1 MDSDLINRIVF
12 EVDLDTPENE
22 AIAES
27 NYLFEKHIL
36 PAIDRISAHYR
47 SSNTA
52 VLPNL
57 EIDMGNINEE
67 DLGYIFENRMIY
79 ELDKY
84 IIAATPQKQVQYQD
98 EELFLDYLKN
108 PFIPWEVGD
117 NTDFYREDFVSK
129 AIGKASK
136 SDSYIRRLFAIIS
149 HNIRICKRFFD
160 VSFEQKRFPEV
171 TAKIFTLIP
180 NQEAIICSDMIGILA
195 NKNNINHISF
205 RDLSYYLM
213 SNLLFGNKYD
223 IAKCTVL
230 ARLFFWD
237 KSSLQGN
244 HKSLIYPKQH
254 TAIKQTHNL
263 YDPKQINQV
272 IQKNNPLAQEFDFVS
287 KTFEVIWREYLKKSH
302 LNKETSGKNVSTT
315 STDKVYSTNIN
326 TQLPLN
332 HDSISKI
339 RKLIDNF
346 SQNRE
351 ISDKDIDLAGEAFE
365 AILREYRNKS
375 HLNKEA
381 SGKNVSTTST
391 NEVNPT
397 NIDTQLPLNHDS
409 THKIRELIDKFS
421 QNREISDKD
430 IDLAGEAFEAIFREY
445 QYPTKQHSFSLNIA
459 DTIDDNKKIDIA
471 ALPKLGLSTTDNTEH
486 IIKDVDTGQG
496 SFVSEQKEQGLQ
508 EKIISD
514 IINQP
519 VFDKHILVYNAGL
532 VLYQPFLISFFDR
545 LGLLENRKIFH
556 SIHHQIRAVHLLQEL
571 AAPDSKHYEHLLL
584 FNKILCGINILFPIG
599 EKFTPTHTEKAET
612 ERLTKSLIANW
623 DTIRNTSISGFR
635 NSFVNRHG
643 LLEQSQSDYIL
654 HVETKGMDILLD
666 DIPWNIRLISFPWN
680 NFIIHVDWKLQKRT

>member
-47 SSNTA
+47 NSNTA

-339 RKLIDNF
+339 RKLIDKF

-365 AILREYRNKS
+365 AILR
-375 HLNKEA
+375 
-381 SGKNVSTTST
+381 
-391 NEVNPT
+391 
-397 NIDTQLPLNHDS
+397 D
-409 THKIRELIDKFS
+409 
-421 QNREISDKD
+421 
-430 IDLAGEAFEAIFREY
+430 Y

-486 IIKDVDTGQG
+486 IIKDIDTGQG
-496 SFVSEQKEQGLQ
+496 GFVSEQKEQGLQ

-545 LGLLENRKIFH
+545 LGLLENRKMFH

-623 DTIRNTSISGFR
+623 DTICNTSISGFR
-635 NSFVNRHG
+635 NSFINRRG

-680 NFIIHVDWKLQKRT
+680 NFIIHVDWKSQKRT

>member
-47 SSNTA
+47 SSNSA

-315 STDKVYSTNIN
+315 ST
-326 TQLPLN
+326 
-332 HDSISKI
+332 
-339 RKLIDNF
+339 
-346 SQNRE
+346 
-351 ISDKDIDLAGEAFE
+351 
-365 AILREYRNKS
+365 
-375 HLNKEA
+375 
-381 SGKNVSTTST
+381 

-486 IIKDVDTGQG
+486 MIKDVDTGQG

>member
-12 EVDLDTPENE
+12 EVDLNTPENE

-47 SSNTA
+47 SSNS
-52 VLPNL
+52 VLLPNL

-67 DLGYIFENRMIY
+67 DLGYIFENKMIY

-84 IIAATPQKQVQYQD
+84 IIAATPQKQVQYQE

-117 NTDFYREDFVSK
+117 NTGFHREDLVSK
-129 AIGKASK
+129 AIDKASK

-160 VSFEQKRFPEV
+160 VSFEQKMFPEV

-180 NQEAIICSDMIGILA
+180 TQEAIICSDMIGILA
-195 NKNNINHISF
+195 NKNNINLISF
-205 RDLSYYLM
+205 RDLSYYFM

-223 IAKCTVL
+223 IAKCAML

-237 KSSLQGN
+237 KSSPQGN

-254 TAIKQTHNL
+254 TAIKQTHHL
-263 YDPKQINQV
+263 YDPKQLNQV
-272 IQKNNPLAQEFDFVS
+272 IKKNNPLAQEFDFVS

-302 LNKETSGKNVSTT
+302 LNKEASEKNVSTTSTDEVYSTNINTQLPLNHDSISKIRKLIDKFSQNREISDKDIDLAGEAFEAILREYRDKSHLNKEASKKNISTT

-339 RKLIDNF
+339 RKLIDKF

-365 AILREYRNKS
+365 AILREY
-375 HLNKEA
+375 
-381 SGKNVSTTST
+381 
-391 NEVNPT
+391 
-397 NIDTQLPLNHDS
+397 
-409 THKIRELIDKFS
+409 
-421 QNREISDKD
+421 
-430 IDLAGEAFEAIFREY
+430 
-445 QYPTKQHSFSLNIA
+445 QYPTKQHSFSLNIS
-459 DTIDDNKKIDIA
+459 DTIDDNKKINIA

-514 IINQP
+514 IIKQP

-545 LGLLENRKIFH
+545 LGLLENRKMFH

-599 EKFTPTHTEKAET
+599 EKFTPTHTEKEET

-635 NSFVNRHG
+635 NSFINRRG

-680 NFIIHVDWKLQKRT
+680 NFIIHVDWKL

>member
-12 EVDLDTPENE
+12 EVDLNTPENE

-36 PAIDRISAHYR
+36 PAIYRISAHYR
-47 SSNTA
+47 SSNT
-52 VLPNL
+52 VLLPNL

-84 IIAATPQKQVQYQD
+84 IIAATPQKQVQYQE

-117 NTDFYREDFVSK
+117 NTGFHREDLVSK
-129 AIGKASK
+129 AIDKASK

-160 VSFEQKRFPEV
+160 VSFEQKMFPEV

-195 NKNNINHISF
+195 NKNNINPISF
-205 RDLSYYLM
+205 RDLSYYFM

-223 IAKCTVL
+223 IAKCAML

-237 KSSLQGN
+237 KSSPQGN

-254 TAIKQTHNL
+254 TAIKQTHHL
-263 YDPKQINQV
+263 YDPKQLNQV
-272 IQKNNPLAQEFDFVS
+272 IKKNNPLAQEFDFVS

-302 LNKETSGKNVSTT
+302 LNKEASGKNVSTT
-315 STDKVYSTNIN
+315 STDEVNPTNID
-326 TQLPLN
+326 TQLSLN
-332 HDSISKI
+332 HDSTHKI
-339 RKLIDNF
+339 CDLIDKF

-365 AILREYRNKS
+365 AILREYRDKS

-381 SGKNVSTTST
+381 SKKNVSTTST
-391 NEVNPT
+391 DEVYST
-397 NIDTQLPLNHDS
+397 NINTQLSRNHDS
-409 THKIRELIDKFS
+409 TSKIHKLIDKLTS
-421 QNREISDKD
+421 NREISDKD
-430 IDLAGEAFEAIFREY
+430 IDLAGEAFEAVLREY

-459 DTIDDNKKIDIA
+459 DTIDDNKKINIA
-471 ALPKLGLSTTDNTEH
+471 ALPKLGLSITDNTEH

-545 LGLLENRKIFH
+545 LGLLENRKMFH

-599 EKFTPTHTEKAET
+599 EKFTPTHTEKKET

-635 NSFVNRHG
+635 NSFVNRRG

-680 NFIIHVDWKLQKRT
+680 NFIIHVDWKL

>member
-12 EVDLDTPENE
+12 EVDLNTPENE

-47 SSNTA
+47 SSNS
-52 VLPNL
+52 VLLPNL

-67 DLGYIFENRMIY
+67 DLGYIFENKMIY

-84 IIAATPQKQVQYQD
+84 IIAATPQKQVQYQE

-117 NTDFYREDFVSK
+117 NTGFHREDLVSK
-129 AIGKASK
+129 AIDKASK
-136 SDSYIRRLFAIIS
+136 SDSYIRQLFAIIS

-160 VSFEQKRFPEV
+160 VSFEQKMFPEV

-195 NKNNINHISF
+195 NKNNINPISF
-205 RDLSYYLM
+205 RDLSYYFM

-223 IAKCTVL
+223 IAKCAML

-237 KSSLQGN
+237 KSSPQGN
-244 HKSLIYPKQH
+244 HKSLFYPKQH
-254 TAIKQTHNL
+254 TAIKQTHHL
-263 YDPKQINQV
+263 YDPKQLNQV
-272 IQKNNPLAQEFDFVS
+272 IKKNNPLAQEFDFVS

-302 LNKETSGKNVSTT
+302 LNKEASKKNVSTT
-315 STDKVYSTNIN
+315 STDEVYSTNIN
-326 TQLPLN
+326 TQLSRN
-332 HDSISKI
+332 HDSTSKI
-339 RKLIDNF
+339 HKLIDKLT
-346 SQNRE
+346 SNRE

-365 AILREYRNKS
+365 AIL
-375 HLNKEA
+375 
-381 SGKNVSTTST
+381 
-391 NEVNPT
+391 
-397 NIDTQLPLNHDS
+397 
-409 THKIRELIDKFS
+409 
-421 QNREISDKD
+421 
-430 IDLAGEAFEAIFREY
+430 REY

-459 DTIDDNKKIDIA
+459 DTIDDNKKINIA
-471 ALPKLGLSTTDNTEH
+471 ALPKLGLSITDNTEH

-545 LGLLENRKIFH
+545 LGLLENRKMFH

-599 EKFTPTHTEKAET
+599 EKFTPTHTEKKET

-635 NSFVNRHG
+635 NSFVNRRG

-680 NFIIHVDWKLQKRT
+680 NFIIHVDWKL

>member
-12 EVDLDTPENE
+12 EVDLNTPENE

-47 SSNTA
+47 SSNS
-52 VLPNL
+52 VLLPNL

-67 DLGYIFENRMIY
+67 DLGYIFENKMIY

-84 IIAATPQKQVQYQD
+84 IIAATPQKQVQYQE

-117 NTDFYREDFVSK
+117 NTGFHREDLVSK
-129 AIGKASK
+129 AIDKASK

-160 VSFEQKRFPEV
+160 VSFEQKMFPEV

-195 NKNNINHISF
+195 NKNNINPISF
-205 RDLSYYLM
+205 RDLSYYFM

-223 IAKCTVL
+223 IAKCAML

-237 KSSLQGN
+237 KSSPQGN
-244 HKSLIYPKQH
+244 HKSLFYPKQH
-254 TAIKQTHNL
+254 TAIKQTHHL
-263 YDPKQINQV
+263 YDPKQLNQV
-272 IQKNNPLAQEFDFVS
+272 IKKNNPLAQEFDFVS

-302 LNKETSGKNVSTT
+302 LNKEASKKNVSTT
-315 STDKVYSTNIN
+315 STDEVYSTNIN
-326 TQLPLN
+326 TQLSRN
-332 HDSISKI
+332 HDSTSKI
-339 RKLIDNF
+339 HKLIDKLT
-346 SQNRE
+346 SNRE

-365 AILREYRNKS
+365 AIL
-375 HLNKEA
+375 
-381 SGKNVSTTST
+381 
-391 NEVNPT
+391 
-397 NIDTQLPLNHDS
+397 
-409 THKIRELIDKFS
+409 
-421 QNREISDKD
+421 
-430 IDLAGEAFEAIFREY
+430 REY

-459 DTIDDNKKIDIA
+459 DTIDDNKKINIA
-471 ALPKLGLSTTDNTEH
+471 ALPKLGLSITDNTEH

-545 LGLLENRKIFH
+545 LGLLENRKMFH

-599 EKFTPTHTEKAET
+599 EKFTPTHTEKKET

-635 NSFVNRHG
+635 NSFVNRRG

-680 NFIIHVDWKLQKRT
+680 NFIIHVDWKL

>member
-180 NQEAIICSDMIGILA
+180 NQEAIIFSDMIGILA

-302 LNKETSGKNVSTT
+302 LNKET
-315 STDKVYSTNIN
+315 
-326 TQLPLN
+326 
-332 HDSISKI
+332 
-339 RKLIDNF
+339 
-346 SQNRE
+346 
-351 ISDKDIDLAGEAFE
+351 
-365 AILREYRNKS
+365 
-375 HLNKEA
+375 

>member
-339 RKLIDNF
+339 RKLIDKF

-365 AILREYRNKS
+365 AILREY
-375 HLNKEA
+375 
-381 SGKNVSTTST
+381 
-391 NEVNPT
+391 
-397 NIDTQLPLNHDS
+397 
-409 THKIRELIDKFS
+409 
-421 QNREISDKD
+421 
-430 IDLAGEAFEAIFREY
+430 
-445 QYPTKQHSFSLNIA
+445 QYPTKQHSFSLNIS
-459 DTIDDNKKIDIA
+459 DTIDDNKKINIA

-486 IIKDVDTGQG
+486 IIKDVDTRQG

-545 LGLLENRKIFH
+545 LGLLENRKMFH

-571 AAPDSKHYEHLLL
+571 VAPNSKHYEHLLL

-599 EKFTPTHTEKAET
+599 EKFTPTHTEKEDT

-623 DTIRNTSISGFR
+623 DAIRNTSISGFR
-635 NSFVNRHG
+635 NSFVNRRG

-680 NFIIHVDWKLQKRT
+680 NFIIHVDWKL